1 MQINL
6 SRIQQAIAATT
17 LAFALSAG
25 AQTPAPAATPAAAPA
40 APAPDA
46 AAPAP
51 LSTFVL
57 TGPLTWVPPATFDAG
72 PLGKLSVNGIL
83 TGFAQFEANSVTG
96 DDAAQA
102 TLSNGQIFIQKADG
116 NYQWYV
122 QAGAYTMPTLSV
134 PIVNAQHTMNNYYGP
149 VPVAFLKLLAGKTT
163 SFEIGSLPTLMGA
176 ESTFTYQNF
185 NIERGIVW
193 NQENAINRGIQVNQA
208 IGKYLTASLSWNDG
222 YYSNRYS
229 FLSGSATFTKGP
241 HTLVYDG
248 MGNLSSTAFQTYATP
263 VQNNGA
269 MHAVIYTYSKG
280 PWIISPYFQYGT
292 YAKNY
297 KAGIYKSTS
306 ATGGAVNVSYAFKNG
321 VSLPIRF
328 EYLASSGSKNDES
341 SLNLLGFGAGSSGTT
356 ITLTPTYQKGGM
368 FVRSDLAYV
377 HASSFTSGSAFG
389 TSGTSADQFRA
400 VLEFGFIFGDNIVK
414 K

>member
-1 MQINL
+1 
-6 SRIQQAIAATT
+6 
-17 LAFALSAG
+17 
-25 AQTPAPAATPAAAPA
+25 
-40 APAPDA
+40 
-46 AAPAP
+46 
-51 LSTFVL
+51 
-57 TGPLTWVPPATFDAG
+57 VPPATFDAG

>member
-1 MQINL
+1 
-6 SRIQQAIAATT
+6 
-17 LAFALSAG
+17 
-25 AQTPAPAATPAAAPA
+25 
-40 APAPDA
+40 
-46 AAPAP
+46 
-51 LSTFVL
+51 
-57 TGPLTWVPPATFDAG
+57 
-72 PLGKLSVNGIL
+72 
-83 TGFAQFEANSVTG
+83 
-96 DDAAQA
+96 
-102 TLSNGQIFIQKADG
+102 
-116 NYQWYV
+116 
-122 QAGAYTMPTLSV
+122 
-134 PIVNAQHTMNNYYGP
+134 
-149 VPVAFLKLLAGKTT
+149 
-163 SFEIGSLPTLMGA
+163 
-176 ESTFTYQNF
+176 
-185 NIERGIVW
+185 
-193 NQENAINRGIQVNQA
+193 
-208 IGKYLTASLSWNDG
+208 
-222 YYSNRYS
+222 
-229 FLSGSATFTKGP
+229 
-241 HTLVYDG
+241 
-248 MGNLSSTAFQTYATP
+248 
-263 VQNNGA
+263 